1 MEKYE
6 PQEVERYLS
15 ERLPKYEQ
23 PLRRIV
29 AILTEELKIQPVIS
43 YQIIGFPIAGKYG
56 IYVSAWKDH
65 MSFHGG
71 HYLEPLAETYPEWFK
86 RKGATLWFQDQPE
99 LPIEVIRAVIAA
111 RYASM

>member
-6 PQEVERYLS
+6 PHEVERYLS

-43 YQIIGFPIAGKYG
+43 YQIIGFPIEGRYG
-56 IYVSAWKDH
+56 IYVSGWKDH
-65 MSFHGG
+65 MAFHGG
-71 HYLEPLAETYPEWFK
+71 HFLEPLAEQYPEWFK